1 VSQIAWC
8 PLHKHRQCSA
18 FRGLALMLAIIAAA
32 AHALSIPHRPSQC
45 VLGRRGVLLATTAAV
60 AFPSSQAAAEPPDDL
75 VAVGSVRIK
84 PGVAEPAQD
93 GGALYVTVRVIP
105 SNNVG
110 TYVTAGKVPPLATAR
125 IASPV
130 SFPYEVR
137 LTLADLTPEYAGV
150 PRKEWQQQ
158 DLTISARWDTDGTA
172 ATCAAKRHGP
182 SLSRQGIPHTYTLP
196 AQAWPR
202 RPGRPRPRGEVWQAR

>member
-1 VSQIAWC
+1 
-8 PLHKHRQCSA
+8 
-18 FRGLALMLAIIAAA
+18 MLAIIAAA
-32 AHALSIPHRPSQC
+32 AHALSIPHRPAQC

-60 AFPSSQAAAEPPDDL
+60 AFPSSLAAVEPDDL

-125 IASPV
+125 IASPI

-172 ATCAAKRHGP
+172 ATCAATRPKRHGP
-182 SLSRQGIPHTYTLP
+182 SLSRQGTPHTYTLN

-202 RPGRPRPRGEVWQAR
+202 RPGRPRPRGEVRQAR